1 MSRTQRIVVI
11 DDEADIAHV
20 LALAATSAGH
30 SAIATSDPARVV
42 KACIEGVDLVVL
54 DLCMPGIDG
63 VSLLHAIAAA
73 PNAPRVILMSG
84 LDDGVLQATRRLGE
98 HLGLE
103 VGAVLPK
110 PFGIAAFI
118 AAVGAARRPPRVVAL
133 RPSPATLDVQTVSD
147 ALQEGR
153 VEVFY
158 QPQVALETGLVVGAE
173 ALVRL
178 RMPDDALVGPDHFL
192 DAVRTSGLMRA
203 LTLHVLEEASNTLAR
218 IVRVAPAFVVSVN
231 VPVST
236 LASSGFVL
244 LVLATLASRGLA
256 GRHLTLEITE
266 DEVAR
271 NDVATLKAL
280 LNLRLAGVRL
290 SIDDFGAGHSTL
302 VQTHRVPANELKID
316 KAFVGA
322 IMRSTHAATLV
333 RNVVRLGHELGMRVV
348 AEGVETEDVADGL
361 RSLGCEFA
369 QGFLF
374 GRAMHAGALVV
385 AMAGL
390 DTVLAAE

>member
-1 MSRTQRIVVI
+1 
-11 DDEADIAHV
+11 
-20 LALAATSAGH
+20 
-30 SAIATSDPARVV
+30 
-42 KACIEGVDLVVL
+42 
-54 DLCMPGIDG
+54 
-63 VSLLHAIAAA
+63 
-73 PNAPRVILMSG
+73 
-84 LDDGVLQATRRLGE
+84 
-98 HLGLE
+98 
-103 VGAVLPK
+103 
-110 PFGIAAFI
+110 
-118 AAVGAARRPPRVVAL
+118 
-133 RPSPATLDVQTVSD
+133 
-147 ALQEGR
+147 
-153 VEVFY
+153 
-158 QPQVALETGLVVGAE
+158 
-173 ALVRL
+173 
-178 RMPDDALVGPDHFL
+178 
-192 DAVRTSGLMRA
+192 MRA

-236 LASSGFVL
+236 LASSGFVP
-244 LVLATLASRGLA
+244 LVLQTLASRGLA

-271 NDVATLKAL
+271 NDVATLRAL

-361 RSLGCEFA
+361 RGLGCEFA

-374 GRAMHAGALVV
+374 GRAMREGALV
-385 AMAGL
+385 AAIPGF